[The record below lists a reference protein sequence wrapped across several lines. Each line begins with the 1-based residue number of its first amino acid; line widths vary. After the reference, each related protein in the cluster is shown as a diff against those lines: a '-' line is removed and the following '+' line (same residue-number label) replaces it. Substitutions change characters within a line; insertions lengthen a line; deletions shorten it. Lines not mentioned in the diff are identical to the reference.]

1 VQHADLMLERAA
13 ISTVKRFH
21 CIGQG
26 RGQAVRVQVPF
37 SFNLN

>member
-1 VQHADLMLERAA
+1 VQHADLILERAA

-21 CIGQG
+21 CIGQ
-26 RGQAVRVQVPF
+26 AVRVQVPF